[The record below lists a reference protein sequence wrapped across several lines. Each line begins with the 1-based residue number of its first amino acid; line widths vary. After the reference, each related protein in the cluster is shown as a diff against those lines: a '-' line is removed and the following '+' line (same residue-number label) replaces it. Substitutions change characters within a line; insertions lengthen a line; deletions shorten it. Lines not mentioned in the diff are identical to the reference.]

1 MTDTLDFYVDW
12 NSDFIVT
19 PSGSIQTAVGWDRV
33 RQRIIRRIITN
44 SQQKLPSGVSTAAD
58 YVFHPDFGLSGG
70 ALVDAD
76 LSEDYIA
83 KLEQIIS
90 QGVLEDADVD
100 STTPPTI
107 QYSRP
112 NNETLWEVSVILKSG
127 VPGQLALKYGPQQP
141 TVPTVN
147 TNTNTLDFSNQANS
161 QYLPLG

>member
-1 MTDTLDFYVDW
+1 MATGIDFYIDW
-12 NSDFIVT
+12 NGDFPVT

-44 SQQKLPSGVSTAAD
+44 SQQKLPNGISTAAD

-70 ALVDAD
+70 ALVDAN

-83 KLEQIIS
+83 TLEQIIS

-107 QYSRP
+107 QYSQP
-112 NNETLWEVSVILKSG
+112 NNETLWVVVSVVLNSG
-127 VPGQLALKYGPQQP
+127 VPGQLALRYG
-141 TVPTVN
+141 
-147 TNTNTLDFSNQANS
+147 S
-161 QYLPLG
+161 